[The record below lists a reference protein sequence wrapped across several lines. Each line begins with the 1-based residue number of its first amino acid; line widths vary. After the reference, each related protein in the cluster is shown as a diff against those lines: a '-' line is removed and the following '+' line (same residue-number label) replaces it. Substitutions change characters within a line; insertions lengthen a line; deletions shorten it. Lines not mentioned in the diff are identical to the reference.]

1 MSCKGF
7 QKRRYILCL
16 DFFQIKQTLAYLQQ
30 VVSQHFTG
38 AMSVQAKKLEAE
50 VLAPMQRWTT
60 AYNTVQARMNKLE
73 GVRLEVDSRRRT
85 VAELGQKIDKQR
97 ARLPQTKSKGEFD
110 IEQTIK
116 KVQHKENKLAGESN
130 LSPAFVFQSWLV
142 GCATC
147 HIRKQC
153 ETCCRIALQNANNS
167 LYML

>member
-1 MSCKGF
+1 M
-7 QKRRYILCL
+7 
-16 DFFQIKQTLAYLQQ
+16 
-30 VVSQHFTG
+30 
-38 AMSVQAKKLEAE
+38 QAKKLEAE

-116 KVQHKENKLAGESN
+116 KVQHKENKLAGLFILMPME
-130 LSPAFVFQSWLV
+130 LTFL
-142 GCATC
+142 
-147 HIRKQC
+147 
-153 ETCCRIALQNANNS
+153 IA
-167 LYML
+167 

>member
-1 MSCKGF
+1 MVIFVGHTICP
-7 QKRRYILCL
+7 LL
-16 DFFQIKQTLAYLQQ
+16 
-30 VVSQHFTG
+30 
-38 AMSVQAKKLEAE
+38 QAKKLEAE

-116 KVQHKENKLAGESN
+116 KVQHKENKLAGL
-130 LSPAFVFQSWLV
+130 LSVTAQLHVHGVVSCMKALFRSRMCCVAVLCTWT
-142 GCATC
+142 GCSTL
-147 HIRKQC
+147 HHEQHTI
-153 ETCCRIALQNANNS
+153 
-167 LYML
+167 

>member
-1 MSCKGF
+1 M
-7 QKRRYILCL
+7 LL
-16 DFFQIKQTLAYLQQ
+16 
-30 VVSQHFTG
+30 
-38 AMSVQAKKLEAE
+38 QAKKLEAE

-116 KVQHKENKLAGESN
+116 KVQHKENKLAGL
-130 LSPAFVFQSWLV
+130 LSVTAQCMFKVFS
-142 GCATC
+142 A
-147 HIRKQC
+147 
-153 ETCCRIALQNANNS
+153 
-167 LYML
+167 

>member
-1 MSCKGF
+1 MSW
-7 QKRRYILCL
+7 INT
-16 DFFQIKQTLAYLQQ
+16 I
-30 VVSQHFTG
+30 SG
-38 AMSVQAKKLEAE
+38 ALSVQAKKLEAE

-130 LSPAFVFQSWLV
+130 MSPGFVV
-142 GCATC
+142 
-147 HIRKQC
+147 
-153 ETCCRIALQNANNS
+153 
-167 LYML
+167 

>member
-1 MSCKGF
+1 MLLSLLSSLLAALHVVV
-7 QKRRYILCL
+7 LCL
-16 DFFQIKQTLAYLQQ
+16 F
-30 VVSQHFTG
+30 HFCFARDG
-38 AMSVQAKKLEAE
+38 AGHAVCPLLQAKKLEAE

-116 KVQHKENKLAGESN
+116 RVQHKENKLAGLLSVTAQLHVQCGN
-130 LSPAFVFQSWLV
+130 LCTKA
-142 GCATC
+142 
-147 HIRKQC
+147 
-153 ETCCRIALQNANNS
+153 
-167 LYML
+167 